1 MGELKRIRDNIYEGT
16 LDMDYGLI
24 GKKWKDFG
32 TDIITGFP
40 TFRTHG
46 TIPRLIRDSIFGAL
60 ENFPD
65 KKTAIIVA
73 DGTYNH
79 NNPDRTTLDA
89 AVKSALEVSKEL
101 SPEERKKNLVIV
113 TPYDGYQGDRTPGK
127 GSALKVIFEEMA
139 FCDASFL
146 ILQDG
151 DLRNDMKQWQKVYK
165 KLDDFHRKNHRG
177 KEFFV
182 TANYA
187 RHFVDASLT
196 RFIVGPLTTLLGT
209 YVPGGICG
217 DIALSRGAAEHER
230 KALWTERRRKY
241 GTDICTTFDNIADKN
256 TVIYEVYLGAK
267 LHDITDEAKLNVMPG
282 EVIGAALERIFYYE
296 KNYGTVTAIIE
307 NDRELELPVIW
318 GSEET
323 GIDFIDPGFTDI
335 FNVDTK
341 IDTLIR
347 RFPEFK
353 DYIKKIID
361 CEYYKELE
369 YHIEKLKI
377 FTEEPKNELSF
388 LNINREKWKD
398 ILYRSVAYLF
408 LTEDIETTTKALN
421 YLYTGAFL
429 EFCREKFNELG
440 YVTLQDIRTAQ
451 SNSGVEPDRARDFY
465 RNRVDMVVSD
475 MAKDFFKGRKMIK
488 HYENCV
494 FPGRTGKWT

>member
-1 MGELKRIRDNIYEGT
+1 M
-16 LDMDYGLI
+16 
-24 GKKWKDFG
+24 
-32 TDIITGFP
+32 
-40 TFRTHG
+40 
-46 TIPRLIRDSIFGAL
+46 
-60 ENFPD
+60 
-65 KKTAIIVA
+65 
-73 DGTYNH
+73 
-79 NNPDRTTLDA
+79 
-89 AVKSALEVSKEL
+89 
-101 SPEERKKNLVIV
+101 
-113 TPYDGYQGDRTPGK
+113 
-127 GSALKVIFEEMA
+127 
-139 FCDASFL
+139 
-146 ILQDG
+146 
-151 DLRNDMKQWQKVYK
+151 
-165 KLDDFHRKNHRG
+165 
-177 KEFFV
+177 
-182 TANYA
+182 
-187 RHFVDASLT
+187 
-196 RFIVGPLTTLLGT
+196 
-209 YVPGGICG
+209 
-217 DIALSRGAAEHER
+217 
-230 KALWTERRRKY
+230 
-241 GTDICTTFDNIADKN
+241 
-256 TVIYEVYLGAK
+256 
-267 LHDITDEAKLNVMPG
+267 
-282 EVIGAALERIFYYE
+282 
-296 KNYGTVTAIIE
+296 
-307 NDRELELPVIW
+307 